1 MHGNDSIV
9 SASPSDVIIWY
20 DWVEISDDYLPESI
34 PLFHITFKKHMSGC
48 IFNIYSCVLL
58 VRKMPSTDLV
68 GTVQFMDPD
77 GSTLDLNGHIWA
89 RAVAEPFPI
98 LVLLC
103 LFSPAFGEATLP
115 RTVSNAAI

>member
-1 MHGNDSIV
+1 
-9 SASPSDVIIWY
+9 
-20 DWVEISDDYLPESI
+20 
-34 PLFHITFKKHMSGC
+34 
-48 IFNIYSCVLL
+48 
-58 VRKMPSTDLV
+58 MPFTDLV

-77 GSTLDLNGHIWA
+77 GFRLDLNGHIWA

-103 LFSPAFGEATLP
+103 LFSPVFGEATLP